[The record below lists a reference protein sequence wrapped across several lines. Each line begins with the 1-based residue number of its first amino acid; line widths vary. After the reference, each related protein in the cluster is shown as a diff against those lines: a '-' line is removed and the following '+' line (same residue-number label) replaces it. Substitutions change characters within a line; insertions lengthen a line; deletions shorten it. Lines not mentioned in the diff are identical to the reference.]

1 MNGSHSEQ
9 MRDCDS
15 CRTVTRCGQGPDATQ
30 CLEHTVDIR
39 AVHSSP
45 SQSSTRSVQVSPTLS
60 VGVLQCA
67 LALASDIENKKFEQK
82 KHSLHHTPE
91 TPLKR
96 NKAAARPD
104 FQCFLCEVESY
115 ARMTELRKAWPE
127 PRGGHCS
134 VCRICSVL
142 ECRP

>member
-1 MNGSHSEQ
+1 M
-9 MRDCDS
+9 
-15 CRTVTRCGQGPDATQ
+15 
-30 CLEHTVDIR
+30 
-39 AVHSSP
+39 
-45 SQSSTRSVQVSPTLS
+45 
-60 VGVLQCA
+60 LQCA

-134 VCRICSVL
+134 VCRILLCLGVQTLRNSSISELHLLVISAVVS
-142 ECRP
+142 EESGWMIGWERKFFAS